1 MSLFED
7 ASTPEFAPL
16 QDSEQQ
22 APGDSGPELAVIIPT
37 FNEVGN
43 VQEIVK
49 RLEVVLKGVRWEV
62 IFVDDDSPDGTALA
76 VLEMGKRNAHIRCLK
91 RVGRRGLSSACIEGM
106 LSTSATYLAVMD
118 ADLQHDE
125 GILPQMLAHLRTQNF
140 NLAIGT
146 RYMEGGGV
154 GEWDS
159 ARQSSSRLATWVS
172 QKMLGVKLNDP
183 MSGFFMITRQAF
195 EPCVNRLSSMG
206 FKILLD
212 IVVSS
217 PQTLSYV
224 EVPFHF
230 RTRLHG
236 ESKLDQKVIWDYYL
250 LLVDK
255 TLGGHIP
262 TSLVSFATIGALGV
276 LVHMS
281 VLALVLKEMGF
292 AFEQAQSCAVLMAM
306 VFNYYLN
313 NILTYRDQKLA
324 GREFWLGLFKFI
336 LACGVGAA
344 ANVGVASFIY
354 KGYGYWLFSGLAG
367 ILVGLVWNYLAT
379 SLFVW
384 PKRKTL

>member
-1 MSLFED
+1 MSPTQD
-7 ASTPEFAPL
+7 ALMPEPL
-16 QDSEQQ
+16 HAADSGQQ
-22 APGDSGPELAVIIPT
+22 SPIDLGPELAVIIPT

-49 RLEVVLKGVRWEV
+49 RLEVVLKDVRWEV

-76 VLEMGKRNAHIRCLK
+76 VMEMGKRNAHIRCLK

-125 GILPQMLAHLRTQNF
+125 SILPLMLESLRSQKYE
-140 NLAIGT
+140 LAIGT

-183 MSGFFMITRQAF
+183 MSGFFMISRQAF

-217 PQTLSYV
+217 PKTLSYV

-230 RTRLHG
+230 RVRLSG

-255 TLGGHIP
+255 TVGGYIP

-281 VLALVLKEMGF
+281 VLALVLKELGF
-292 AFEQAQSCAVLMAM
+292 AFEQAQSCAVLIAM

-313 NILTYRDQKLA
+313 NVLTYRDQKLA

-379 SLFVW
+379 SLIVW
-384 PKRKTL
+384 PKRKSA

>member
-1 MSLFED
+1 MTPIDD
-7 ASTPEFAPL
+7 AFVTNPLAGHEAAEKLSTDA
-16 QDSEQQ
+16 
-22 APGDSGPELAVIIPT
+22 GPELAVIIPT

-43 VQEIVK
+43 VQEIAN
-49 RLEVVLKGVRWEV
+49 RLDAVLKGVRWEV

-76 VLEMGKRNAHIRCLK
+76 VMEMGKKSSHIRCLK

-125 GILPQMLAHLRTQNF
+125 SILPQMLEHLRSHHYQ
-140 NLAIGT
+140 LAIGT
-146 RYMEGGGV
+146 RYMQGGGV
-154 GEWDS
+154 GEWNA
-159 ARQSSSRLATWVS
+159 ARQSSSRMATWVS

-217 PQTLSYV
+217 PKTLSYV

-230 RTRLHG
+230 RNRLFG

-255 TLGGHIP
+255 TLGGYIP
-262 TSLVSFATIGALGV
+262 TPLVSFATIGALGV
-276 LVHMS
+276 LVHMA
-281 VLALVLKEMGF
+281 VLGLTLKEMDF

-306 VFNYYLN
+306 VFNFQLN
-313 NILTYRDQKLA
+313 NILTYRDQKLS

-379 SLFVW
+379 SLIVW
-384 PKRKTL
+384 PKRKPL

>member
-1 MSLFED
+1 MNLIND
-7 ASTPEFAPL
+7 ALMPNFHSPL
-16 QDSEQQ
+16 DSVQSPIV
-22 APGDSGPELAVIIPT
+22 AAGPELAVIVPT

-43 VQEIVK
+43 VQEIVN

-62 IFVDDDSPDGTALA
+62 IFVDDDSPDGTSLA
-76 VLEMGKRNAHIRCLK
+76 VLEMSKRNAHVRCLK

-106 LSTSATYLAVMD
+106 LSSGATYLAVMD

-125 GILPQMLAHLRTQNF
+125 NILPVMLDQLRTNQF

-154 GEWDS
+154 GQWN
-159 ARQSSSRLATWVS
+159 ATRQSSSRLATWVS
-172 QKMLGVKLNDP
+172 QKILGVKLNDP
-183 MSGFFMITRQAF
+183 MSGFFMISRQAF

-217 PQTLSYV
+217 PNALSYV

-230 RTRLHG
+230 RNRYSG

-255 TLGGHIP
+255 TLGGYIP
-262 TSLVSFATIGALGV
+262 SSLVSFATIGALGV

-281 VLALVLKEMGF
+281 VLALVLKVLGF
-292 AFEQAQSCAVLMAM
+292 SFEQAQSCAVLVAM

-313 NILTYRDQKLA
+313 NLLTYRDQKLS
-324 GREFWLGLFKFI
+324 GKDFWLGMFKFI
-336 LACGVGAA
+336 LACGIGAA
-344 ANVGVASFIY
+344 ANVGVASLFY
-354 KGYGYWLFSGLAG
+354 KGYGYWYFSGLAG
-367 ILVGLVWNYLAT
+367 ILVGLFWNYLAT
-379 SLFVW
+379 SLVVW

>member
-1 MSLFED
+1 MSLIDD
-7 ASTPEFAPL
+7 ALMPEHAFDRNSA
-16 QDSEQQ
+16 QQ
-22 APGDSGPELAVIIPT
+22 PPGEAGPELAVIIPT

-49 RLEVVLKGVRWEV
+49 RLEVVLKDVRWEV

-76 VLEMGKRNAHIRCLK
+76 VMEMGKRNAHIRCLK

-125 GILPQMLAHLRTQNF
+125 AILPQMLEHLRTQNF

-159 ARQSSSRLATWVS
+159 ARQSTSKLATWVS

-217 PQTLSYV
+217 PQKLSYV

-230 RTRLHG
+230 RTRLYG

-255 TLGGHIP
+255 TLGGYIP

-281 VLALVLKEMGF
+281 VLALVLKELGF
-292 AFEQAQSCAVLMAM
+292 AFEQAQSCAVLIAM

-313 NILTYRDQKLA
+313 NVLTYRDQKLS

-379 SLFVW
+379 SLIVW